1 MLKCARCQAENREG
15 RRFCAQCGAEL
26 AVACSACAFINEP
39 GAKFCGGCGKELS
52 PPQAKPA
59 EAAPSPRSYTPAHL
73 AQRILTSRGALE
85 GERKQVTVLFADLK
99 GSMELLA
106 GSDPEEARALLD
118 AVLERMMEA
127 VHRYEGTVNQM
138 LGDGIM
144 ALFGAPLALEEHA
157 VRACHAAL
165 AMQEAIIRYAVRSSV
180 PVRIRVGLN
189 SGEVVV
195 RAIGND
201 LHMDYSA
208 IGQTTHLAARME
220 QIATPGT
227 ILMTARTFRLVEDH
241 VEVRALGPVTV
252 KGLEAPIDVFELQS
266 SAPART
272 RLQIAS
278 RRGLTP
284 FVGRESQLAILPQA
298 LGRAAT
304 GSGQVVALVGEAGVG
319 KSRLVWELLHSAR
332 ARGWAILEGH
342 AYSYGKETTYLPVTE
357 VLCACFGIGDSDG
370 PETVRER
377 LAQFGVAP
385 DAVLA
390 PLLALMNIPFE
401 DPSWL
406 ALDPV
411 RRRQRTL
418 DAVTQVLVARSRVD
432 PLILVFEDLHWIDS
446 ESQAVL
452 DRLRDDVPAERI
464 LLLVNYR
471 PEYRSAWTTDSGCI
485 EVRIDPLGSE
495 SSVELLRALIGTSPS
510 LAPLCDHLIGLTQGN
525 PFFLE
530 ESVRTLVET
539 GALAGVRGAYR
550 LEQPLTSLRIPGTVQ
565 AIVAA
570 RIDRLPHDLKRLVQS
585 ASVVGRE
592 VPFELLQEVSELD
605 GEGLQQGLAQLE
617 EAEFLYPIR
626 SSEELEYTFK
636 HALTHEV
643 AYASLLQERRRL
655 LHGRV
660 LECLEQRHAG
670 RIAENVE
677 RLAEHA
683 FRGEKWTQALD
694 YYRQAG
700 AKALTR
706 SAHPEA
712 VTSFERALV
721 ALARLPENTALVAQA
736 VDLRFNLRNSLWP
749 LGQIE
754 RLFDHLAEAQRL
766 AESLGDQRRLGQIS
780 AYLSQSLVWVGEHER
795 GLEQAERAQAI
806 ARTLNDFSLEL
817 IANYRLGQACYSLGE
832 YRRGVAVLRS
842 AMASLREDQLLQRFG
857 LTTLPAVLLR
867 DSLLRCFAE
876 LGDFDEGVVLAG
888 EAVRIAERVEHSF
901 DLVSACFGAGLL
913 YLRRGRPQTALAFAE
928 RARRICDTGH
938 APAWIPL
945 IDGVL
950 GAAYAALGRLAE
962 ALTLLESSVHGHAK
976 MHLMGSHSQLVAWHA
991 EGLLLA
997 RRTDDAATAAEH
1009 ALELAR
1015 QYRERG
1021 NEAWAHWLRGAIT
1034 AQRDLRQIDEARNAY
1049 LEAARLAEELSMRPL
1064 QVRTEL
1070 GLALLQARNGD
1081 RPAAAQALMRVA
1093 TRLSGMGMQLWLDEA
1108 QAALSDLRRMRRSFN
1123 T

>member
-26 AVACSACAFINEP
+26 AVACKACAFVNEP
-39 GAKFCGGCGKELS
+39 GEKFCGGCGRELS

-59 EAAPSPRSYTPAHL
+59 PAAPSPQSYTPPHL
-73 AQRILTSRGALE
+73 AQRILTSRSALE

-106 GSDPEEARALLD
+106 GRDPEEARALLD
-118 AVLERMMEA
+118 AVLQRMMES
-127 VHRYEGTVNQM
+127 VHRYEGTVNQI

-165 AMQEAIIRYAVRSSV
+165 EMQKSIGRYAAQSGA

-220 QIATPGT
+220 QTAVPGT
-227 ILMTARTFRLVEDH
+227 ILMTGHTLRLVEDH
-241 VEVRALGPVTV
+241 VEVRALGPVPV
-252 KGLEAPIDVFELQS
+252 KGLDAPVHVFELES

-278 RRGLTP
+278 RRGMTP
-284 FVGRESQLAILPQA
+284 FVGRESQLAILPRA
-298 LGRAAT
+298 LAEAAT
-304 GSGQVVALVGEAGVG
+304 GRGQVVALVGEAGVG
-319 KSRLVWELLHSAR
+319 KSRLIWELVHSAR
-332 ARGWAILEGH
+332 ARGWAVLEGH
-342 AYSYGKETTYLPVTE
+342 AYSFGKATTYLPVTE
-357 VLCACFGIGDSDG
+357 VLCACLDIGDGDG

-377 LAQFGVAP
+377 LTQYRLAP
-385 DAVLA
+385 DSLLA

-401 DPSWL
+401 DMSWF

-418 DAVTQVLVARSRVD
+418 DAVTQLLIARSQVD

-446 ESQAVL
+446 ESEAL
-452 DRLRDDVPAERI
+452 LERLRRSIADARI

-471 PEYRSAWTTDSGCI
+471 PEYRGPWAAAPGVI

-495 SSVELLRALIGTSPS
+495 SSVELLRALLGTSPS
-510 LAPLCDHLIGLTQGN
+510 LAPLCDHLIALTQGN

-530 ESVRTLVET
+530 ESVRTLIEI
-539 GALAGVRGAYR
+539 GALAGERGAYR
-550 LEQPLTSLRIPGTVQ
+550 LVQPLTGLRIPGTVQ

-570 RIDRLPHDLKRLVQS
+570 RIDRLQPELKRLVQS

-592 VPFELLQEVSELD
+592 VPFELLRDVSDLD
-605 GEGLQQGLAQLE
+605 SEHLQQGLMQLE
-617 EAEFLYPIR
+617 AAEFMYPVR
-626 SSEELEYTFK
+626 SSDEPEYTFK

-643 AYASLLQERRRL
+643 AYASLLQERRRA

-660 LECLEQRHAG
+660 LDCLEQRG

-683 FRGEKWTQALD
+683 FRGESWTKALD

-700 AKALTR
+700 AKALAR

-712 VTSFERALV
+712 VTCFERALV
-721 ALARLPENTALVAQA
+721 ALARLPENTTLLAQA

-795 GLEQAERAQAI
+795 GLEAAERALSI
-806 ARTLNDFSLEL
+806 ARALHDFSLEL
-817 IANYRLGQACYSLGE
+817 IANYRLGQACYSLGD
-832 YRRGVAVLRS
+832 YRRGAAVLR
-842 AMASLREDQLLQRFG
+842 ATTASLREDQLLQRFG
-857 LTTLPAVLLR
+857 LTTLPSVLLR
-867 DSLLRCFAE
+867 DCLLRCVAE
-876 LGDFDEGVVLAG
+876 LGEFDEGVVLAG

-901 DLVSACFGAGLL
+901 DLVSACFGASLL
-913 YLRRGRPQTALAFAE
+913 YLRRGRPQSAVAFAE

-962 ALTLLESSVHGHAK
+962 ALPLLESAVQGHAK
-976 MHLMGSHSQLVAWHA
+976 MRLMGSHSQLVAWHA
-991 EGLLLA
+991 EGLRLA
-997 RRTDDAATAAEH
+997 GRTEDAATTAEH
-1009 ALELAR
+1009 ALALAR
-1015 QYRERG
+1015 EYHERG
-1021 NEAWAHWLRGAIT
+1021 NEAWAHWLRGSIA
-1034 AQRDLRQIDEARNAY
+1034 AQRDLRHADARDAY
-1049 LEAARLAEELSMRPL
+1049 LEAAHLAEELAMRPL
-1064 QVRTEL
+1064 LARIEL
-1070 GLALLQARNGD
+1070 SLALLQARNGD
-1081 RPAAAQALMRVA
+1081 RSATAQALMRAA
-1093 TRLSGMGMQLWLDEA
+1093 TRLSEMGMQLPLDEA
-1108 QAALSDLRRMRRSFN
+1108 QAALADLRRLRRPP
-1123 T
+1123 TGRRG